1 MNVSPQSSLLKLF
14 SNEVT
19 RAFLTFIHLFIYSFF
34 FFSFFPYSIRRRM
47 PHNDLGN
54 LNKPKVKYR
63 RCLKGVKE
71 AICASL

>member
-34 FFSFFPYSIRRRM
+34 FFHFSPIVYVGEC
-47 PHNDLGN
+47 HTTTW
-54 LNKPKVKYR
+54 
-63 RCLKGVKE
+63 E
-71 AICASL
+71 T